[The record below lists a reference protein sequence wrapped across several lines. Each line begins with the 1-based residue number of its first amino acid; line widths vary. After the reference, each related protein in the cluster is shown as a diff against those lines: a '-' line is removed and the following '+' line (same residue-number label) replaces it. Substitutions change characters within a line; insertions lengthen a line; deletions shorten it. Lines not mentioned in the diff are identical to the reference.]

1 MFHWMETT
9 VLSHV
14 WKLRDRKEV
23 RPWIKDSHWGLLST
37 PASSAESTWLCPVQR
52 RKHSEARRKW
62 EKGSSQRKRGSSQY
76 HNFLFFFQTLSNISK
91 AHCHWAW
98 VGNEC
103 HTLQNS
109 EWVYQCCTVGL
120 MKRLNRM
127 LGCQEL
133 PTLLS
138 GVFLRQ
144 PELGSSWMDEDH
156 KLS

>member
-1 MFHWMETT
+1 MFENSGTE
-9 VLSHV
+9 
-14 WKLRDRKEV
+14 RKSGPES
-23 RPWIKDSHWGLLST
+23 RTATEACSLLLL
-37 PASSAESTWLCPVQR
+37 PLQRAHGFAQSSEESTLKHGENE
-52 RKHSEARRKW
+52 RKVHHKER
-62 EKGSSQRKRGSSQY
+62 EVH
-76 HNFLFFFQTLSNISK
+76 HNITTFFFFFQTLSGISK

-98 VGNEC
+98 VGSEC

-144 PELGSSWMDEDH
+144 PELRSSWMDEDH

>member
-1 MFHWMETT
+1 MFENSGTE
-9 VLSHV
+9 
-14 WKLRDRKEV
+14 RKSGPES
-23 RPWIKDSHWGLLST
+23 RTATEACSLLLL
-37 PASSAESTWLCPVQR
+37 PLQRAHGFAQSSEESTLKHGENE
-52 RKHSEARRKW
+52 RKVHHKER
-62 EKGSSQRKRGSSQY
+62 EVH
-76 HNFLFFFQTLSNISK
+76 HNITTFFFFFQTLSNISK
-91 AHCHWAW
+91 AYCHWAW
-98 VGNEC
+98 VGSEC

-120 MKRLNRM
+120 MKRLNKM

-144 PELGSSWMDEDH
+144 PELRSSWMDEDH

>member
-1 MFHWMETT
+1 MFENSGTE
-9 VLSHV
+9 
-14 WKLRDRKEV
+14 RKSGPES
-23 RPWIKDSHWGLLST
+23 RTATEACSLLLL
-37 PASSAESTWLCPVQR
+37 PLQRAHGFAQSSEESTLKHGENE
-52 RKHSEARRKW
+52 RKVHHKER
-62 EKGSSQRKRGSSQY
+62 EVH
-76 HNFLFFFQTLSNISK
+76 HNITTFFFFFQTLSNISK

-144 PELGSSWMDEDH
+144 PELRSSWMDEDH

>member
-1 MFHWMETT
+1 MFENSGTE
-9 VLSHV
+9 
-14 WKLRDRKEV
+14 RKSGPES
-23 RPWIKDSHWGLLST
+23 RTATEACSLLLL
-37 PASSAESTWLCPVQR
+37 PLQRAHGFAQSSEESTLKHGENE
-52 RKHSEARRKW
+52 RKVHHKER
-62 EKGSSQRKRGSSQY
+62 EVH
-76 HNFLFFFQTLSNISK
+76 HNITTFFFFFSQTLSNISK

>member
-1 MFHWMETT
+1 MFENSGTE
-9 VLSHV
+9 
-14 WKLRDRKEV
+14 RKSGPES
-23 RPWIKDSHWGLLST
+23 RTATEACSLLLL
-37 PASSAESTWLCPVQR
+37 PLQRAHGFAQSSEESTLKHGENE
-52 RKHSEARRKW
+52 RKVHHKER
-62 EKGSSQRKRGSSQY
+62 EVH
-76 HNFLFFFQTLSNISK
+76 HNITTFFFFFQTLSNISK

-98 VGNEC
+98 VGSEC

-144 PELGSSWMDEDH
+144 PELRSSWMDEDH